1 METLQQLFQ
10 SRSFNFLYT
19 KIHIISLVW
28 PHIYYSSSN
37 RFSFS
42 FYLIDITAW
51 TAEFYYLLVKILSFL
66 CFTKYK
72 YVRRIQ
78 TIKFVYLYNNFNVFF
93 KFLSRVLF
101 WVIKSP
107 FERLPVWLK
116 PNNKHWWLVVDIVLT
131 KDRSNMADGGNGT
144 VYDLYVVR

>member
-1 METLQQLFQ
+1 M
-10 SRSFNFLYT
+10 
-19 KIHIISLVW
+19 
-28 PHIYYSSSN
+28 
-37 RFSFS
+37 
-42 FYLIDITAW
+42 
-51 TAEFYYLLVKILSFL
+51 VKILSSL

-78 TIKFVYLYNNFNVFF
+78 TIKFVYLYNNFNVLF

-116 PNNKHWWLVVDIVLT
+116 PNKKHWGLVVSIVLT
-131 KDRSNMADGGNGT
+131 KDKSNMADGGNGT
-144 VYDLYVVR
+144 VYDLYVVRWVERIKKIIWLSSCIVFSFILYGSLDSNFLLAIKKSAKLISVVCRHMEK